1 MKKKKRCPVFK
12 RIKGNG
18 DFLVINCWRES
29 ESDCIKEKMSE
40 KQSLR
45 VQMTEAILTKNV
57 DSLTLDIFDAMNTK
71 YGDRFFDEDFCDE
84 DDDGSDDEC
93 MVCDEF

>member
-1 MKKKKRCPVFK
+1 MP
-12 RIKGNG
+12 
-18 DFLVINCWRES
+18 
-29 ESDCIKEKMSE
+29 E

>member
-1 MKKKKRCPVFK
+1 MVIFWSLTAEEKAKVIALKK
-12 RIKGNG
+12 
-18 DFLVINCWRES
+18 
-29 ESDCIKEKMSE
+29 KMSE

-57 DSLTLDIFDAMNTK
+57 DYLTLDIFDAMNTK
-71 YGDRFFDEDFCDE
+71 YGDRFFDEDVWDE

>member
-1 MKKKKRCPVFK
+1 
-12 RIKGNG
+12 
-18 DFLVINCWRES
+18 
-29 ESDCIKEKMSE
+29 MSE

-71 YGDRFFDEDFCDE
+71 YGDCFFDEDVWDE